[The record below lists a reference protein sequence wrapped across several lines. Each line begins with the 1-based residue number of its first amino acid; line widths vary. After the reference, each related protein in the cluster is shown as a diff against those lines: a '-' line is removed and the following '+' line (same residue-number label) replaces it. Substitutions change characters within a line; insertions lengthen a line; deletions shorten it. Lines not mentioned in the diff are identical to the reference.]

1 MEADLE
7 KAVTGKGYDSLR
19 DGKSSREWRVMASP
33 HDDSFVGSKLPP
45 DLWR

>member
-19 DGKSSREWRVMASP
+19 DGKLSRESRVMASP
-33 HDDSFVGSKLPP
+33 HDDSFMDSNLQP